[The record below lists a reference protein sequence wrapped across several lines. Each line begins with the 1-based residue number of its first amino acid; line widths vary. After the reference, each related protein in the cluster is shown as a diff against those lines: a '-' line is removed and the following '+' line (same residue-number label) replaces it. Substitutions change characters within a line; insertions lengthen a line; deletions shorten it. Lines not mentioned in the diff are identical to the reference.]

1 MADAEGP
8 ERDAAIAAGSAAGDP
23 DWAVQLAEAA
33 GEGAQVSDAF
43 GVPVFDVS
51 PERWLETLRAACDA
65 GLTFFDW
72 LSAVDEQDDGFSVVA
87 HVADMETRPLLH
99 LLVRTRITR
108 KTPALPTA
116 TPVYRGAAWHER
128 ETHEMFGIVFDGHPN
143 LTKLL
148 LPDEFE
154 GHPLRK
160 EFVLAARAAKPWPGA
175 KEPGDGGSGAASPS
189 RRRMQPPGVPDPG
202 WGPRPPGQPAEPTE
216 GGEEAGEA
224 ATERASG
231 REASG
236 AKAGGEKA
244 AAKKTAAKKT
254 TKKAESKKTAGGTER
269 GDGSPPRGSATG
281 GPDPGGGDQ
290 A

>member
-1 MADAEGP
+1 
-8 ERDAAIAAGSAAGDP
+8 
-23 DWAVQLAEAA
+23 
-33 GEGAQVSDAF
+33 
-43 GVPVFDVS
+43 
-51 PERWLETLRAACDA
+51 
-65 GLTFFDW
+65 
-72 LSAVDEQDDGFSVVA
+72 
-87 HVADMETRPLLH
+87 
-99 LLVRTRITR
+99 
-108 KTPALPTA
+108 
-116 TPVYRGAAWHER
+116 
-128 ETHEMFGIVFDGHPN
+128 MFGIVFDGHPN

-175 KEPGDGGSGAASPS
+175 KEPGEGGSGAASPS

-216 GGEEAGEA
+216 GGGEAGDA

-231 REASG
+231 EASG
-236 AKAGGEKA
+236 AKAGGKKA
-244 AAKKTAAKKT
+244 SAKKTAAKRTAAKKT
-254 TKKAESKKTAGGTER
+254 TAKKTAKKAESKKTAGGTER